1 MAEKGTS
8 AVTLHIMTASAEEIE
23 HSREEL
29 RRVCEQ
35 ICCEAQGHPVKAAL
49 KIDLLNRNTSSR

>member
-1 MAEKGTS
+1 MAEKGTP
-8 AVTLHIMTASAEEIE
+8 AVTLHIMTASVEEIE

-35 ICCEAQGHPVKAAL
+35 ICCEAQGHPVKVTL
-49 KIDLLNRNTSSR
+49 QNRPAK